1 MYLFNNQI
9 FKVGDAELAHNHLIL
24 GIDMEQIRMVL
35 FSLKKEGNMFPILNW
50 TFSLIRIVED
60 VMQDIPNILISSHA
74 LWQNSFQVFS
84 SIKSIWFWYT
94 RLINWLPYL
103 NRFFWKSVKKSP
115 LLWPSTTHQN
125 PSSSLDTC
133 FKRLTISSRTSSLFL
148 S

>member
-74 LWQNSFQVFS
+74 L
-84 SIKSIWFWYT
+84 
-94 RLINWLPYL
+94 
-103 NRFFWKSVKKSP
+103 
-115 LLWPSTTHQN
+115 
-125 PSSSLDTC
+125 
-133 FKRLTISSRTSSLFL
+133 
-148 S
+148 